1 MIMPAFLIRALEWI
15 HQTQVLEQIKVV
27 DATGLFHNPY
37 FLAPFIC
44 VIIYNLY
51 RQTFTNLIII
61 VLGLGLWYFTGTD
74 YVRGAVVN
82 GEVQI
87 SKILPLAGVGIV
99 SIAIIVYLF
108 FIRQD

>member
-1 MIMPAFLIRALEWI
+1 MPDFLSRAIEWV
-15 HQTQVLEQIKVV
+15 HQTQVLEQIQVV
-27 DATGLFHNPY
+27 DVSGLFHNPY

-61 VLGLGLWYFTGTD
+61 GIGLGLWYFSGTPF
-74 YVRGAVVN
+74 VRGAVVD
-82 GEVQI
+82 GQIQI
-87 SKILPLAGVGIV
+87 SKIIPLAGVGIG
-99 SIAIIVYLF
+99 SIAVLIYLL